1 MLAETLQFPGLKAV
15 SVCAAPL
22 IGFQMFWM
30 TRVALPPSWSLPL
43 IPANW

>member
-15 SVCAAPL
+15 SVCEPPL

-30 TRVALPPSWSLPL
+30 TLVALPPLLLLPL
-43 IPANW
+43 IPGNS